1 MDGCYFPL
9 PLETPLCLMSEWGLQ
24 VTVREAI
31 RASLRLLTRRDRQRL
46 AFITVAQ
53 MLTSIL
59 DLVGIL
65 LIGLVTALSLSVMS
79 AAPKPS
85 MVESVL
91 EFLGISNDDPVTVA
105 LTLAAIAGFLLIL
118 KSVLNMLLTKRILRF
133 LANRQALVSGRLAAG
148 LLSRSLLQVQK
159 QSSQQTVY
167 TLTNGVASATVTI
180 LGQGTIALTETALLV
195 VLAVGVLTLSPT
207 VTVFAIVFF
216 VVISIALQRAIAVK
230 AGRRG
235 QLSAHLSV
243 QSVQTI
249 QEAVRTY
256 REAVVSQ
263 RRGLYVQR
271 FQHLCRK
278 LAINSTDIQ
287 FATMIPKY
295 VLEIALV
302 CGAGLLALSQL
313 LTKDLPSAVA
323 IIAVF
328 LAAGSR
334 VVPSILRLQGAS
346 IMIRT
351 AAGQAAPTY
360 DLARELDL
368 EHPSSACANSLGSV
382 DPATIRARLQKGYDG
397 FDGSISISEA
407 SLSYPGTNTPALT
420 AVSLDLPTGKSL
432 AIVGSTGAGKSTLA
446 DVILGVLIPDSGVAL
461 VGGLTPAEA
470 LAVWPGAVA
479 YVPQD
484 VAMANGTVRENVAL
498 GLPAEI
504 IDDDWVWNALHRAH
518 LGQFL
523 KDSREGIDTVIGENG
538 IKLSGGQLQRLGI
551 ARALYT
557 RPRLLVLDE
566 ATSALDAETEQSI
579 AQTLQE
585 LEGTVTTVTI
595 AHRLATIRHCDLVV
609 YLESGRVQAQGSFSE
624 VRALAPQFDRQAR
637 MLGL

>member
-1 MDGCYFPL
+1 MN
-9 PLETPLCLMSEWGLQ
+9 
-24 VTVREAI
+24 VREAI
-31 RASLRLLTRRDRQRL
+31 RASLKLLTSRDRRRL
-46 AFITVAQ
+46 ALITIAQ

-65 LIGLVTALSLSVMS
+65 LLGLVTALSLSVMS
-79 AAPKPS
+79 SAPQPAIVGS
-85 MVESVL
+85 TL
-91 EFLGISNDDPVTVA
+91 EFLGLSNSDPVTVA
-105 LTLAAIAGFLLIL
+105 LALAAVAGFLLIL
-118 KSVLNMLLTKRILRF
+118 KSILNLLLTRRILRF

-148 LLSRSLLQVQK
+148 LLSRPLLQVQQ

-167 TLTNGVASATVTI
+167 TLTGGVSAATVTI
-180 LGQGTIALTETALLV
+180 LSQATIALTETALLV
-195 VLAVGVLTLSPT
+195 VLAVGVLALSPV

-216 VVISIALQRAIAVK
+216 AIISIALQRAIAVK
-230 AGRRG
+230 AGSRG
-235 QLSAHLSV
+235 QRSAHLSV
-243 QSVQTI
+243 QGIATI
-249 QEAVRTY
+249 QEALRTY

-263 RRGLYVQR
+263 RRGLYVER
-271 FQHLCRK
+271 FQYLCRQ

-287 FATMIPKY
+287 FAAMIPKY

-302 CGAGLLALSQL
+302 VGAGLLALSQL

-334 VVPSILRLQGAS
+334 IVPSILRLQGAS
-346 IMIRT
+346 IGIRT

-360 DLARELDL
+360 ELARELDL
-368 EHPSSACANSLGSV
+368 EHLTLANADSFGSV
-382 DPATIRARLQKGYDG
+382 NPATIRAHLEKGHDG
-397 FDGSISISEA
+397 FDGSISISNA
-407 SLSYPGTNTPALT
+407 YLSYPGTDTPALA
-420 AVSLDLPTGKSL
+420 AVSLDLPAGESL

-446 DVILGVLIPDSGVAL
+446 DLILGVLIPDAGVTL
-461 VGGLTPAEA
+461 IGGLTPAEA
-470 LAVWPGAVA
+470 LANWPGAVA

-498 GLPAEI
+498 GLPVEI
-504 IDDDWVWNALHRAH
+504 IDDDWVWDALNRAH

-523 KDSREGIDTVIGENG
+523 QDSREGLDTVIGENG

-585 LEGTVTTVTI
+585 LEGAVTTVTI

-609 YLESGRVQAQGSFSE
+609 YLEGGRVQAQGSFSE

-637 MLGL
+637 LLGL